1 MVETF
6 RAGLPATTGP
16 APESP
21 PLGSVIESTLNRTF
35 DPIVSTIDRSLRF
48 GWRRNEAYDF
58 TKYSVG
64 PYSAYANEFAALPND
79 NAAVHLREQIDRSIA
94 NRQVLS
100 QATLGQS
107 FIAEAVDPVN
117 LLSIPFGGP
126 AYSFG
131 RAALRGAVSVGAIES
146 GREFLIQTT
155 DPVATAQESIVN
167 VVASSLFGAGIGAA
181 TAAPRVSRA
190 QAYEASIKYL
200 NEFYKIQQANENS
213 SSISPQVFATRK
225 PREERELGSFDE
237 TEIQTRLN
245 AMLSEAQALRAE
257 AGQDEAFQYLRER
270 ADEIDKEAG
279 NLRQELGFR
288 YIEDSGFNADDPYGI
303 PSNWFTDSVFYR
315 AITTPMKRALQSKYP
330 TSVKKRFFDLAHD
343 MGLAVN
349 QNTFGIAS
357 EPSVFMLRAV
367 SDGQIAKSEARLK
380 ELYGQVQ
387 QNPLEFNDWLESVT
401 RKRITGEQN
410 LSEVE
415 LKALSVLEDV
425 FGREVEDRLANHGLI
440 GTAKGLENK
449 IRLINEEI
457 DFLSQRRNGASQR
470 EIDVI
475 DARIEDLRNDSNGIV
490 RISLND
496 DLKLAEYER
505 AMEDIV
511 DWNKTWMAT
520 PIMRLR
526 DRLAPDRT
534 LLADLEQK
542 FNTRGLTA
550 KQQKLYDDVKARVAD
565 NEARLAELEGLVD
578 SINSAKSIDD
588 LIRIKDELDV
598 TPKMAEAMDTLSDAI
613 AALRTRI
620 DGAQAAIDGANVTD
634 RLEAFFPRFFKLEK
648 IRAER
653 DAFAKIL
660 VREYEKNPY
669 VYDFDPVK
677 GDYVRVKLSTDPV
690 KLRERAEQT
699 IDNILGEGEAA
710 NVDNIGF
717 GLGRSKHF
725 RHRKLDIPNA
735 AILDYIETNPLSVL
749 ASYNARIQPRVL
761 FQEKMGRDYYG
772 SLTEMEL
779 DMIRAGFSE
788 DAINKMRVDF
798 DSLYRRIV
806 GNVLDNPDAMNQK
819 AAYIL
824 RTMSTFAFM
833 GGAGLASLPDIGRI
847 VMQYELAPMLKG
859 IKSMIDMDTVRRSGE
874 ETRLSGSALEYTLGM
889 YRLEHQVSNNF
900 VAPKLL
906 NSAQHWFYVLN
917 GLTPLTVG
925 YKKLSGLVM
934 GHTLID
940 HAIKLTKGTITDQER
955 TLLAV
960 HGIDENLARLLAKA
974 PWERN
979 KEGLILP
986 NTGAWLDHIKIP
998 EFESGAVKL
1007 IESTEDGSPVG
1018 KYNSAGEYVGAFYN
1032 RQTNTIYFDR
1042 DFIEGVQFDR
1052 KAWLKPRKEGVEPLP
1067 DIFKTPRQWAN
1078 FVMLHEINHSR
1089 FGIDDVEFEV
1099 PKPASGFTRI
1109 YRFAVKNQERG
1120 KVSDWVAQSEE
1131 YQNMLKA
1138 TGRWFS
1144 DDFDEAMWYVKENP
1158 EGELLYV
1165 DIPTKDLEGYRVSNI
1180 VETPDGLRP
1189 KDFSARAEKELF
1201 VPREVADAADSFSKL
1216 RTAGYENK
1224 INELA
1229 LADYRAAK
1237 TLNADV
1243 VTRLRAAINSGI
1255 TNTVISATPAD
1266 RPIITD
1272 GVVHIPMR
1280 IAAKFGLREDPRLKG
1295 YARIENGFLALP
1307 FQFYN
1312 FLFGSVNKTLAA
1324 AAHGQ
1329 VKNRALGAATMLG
1342 LAYMVL
1348 KFRTPD
1354 AVWEDMSYQDQ
1365 IARTIDS
1372 SGILPI
1378 YSDLFYRTLHNSLA
1392 LGGPNITGGM
1402 IQPKFKIRENAFDVV
1417 TDIAGAGPSWA
1428 ANVTEGLYKIAAGD
1442 YGQGASEVLRML
1454 PGANLWFLKSEVS
1467 ELAQAWRN

>member
-245 AMLSEAQALRAE
+245 AMSSEAQALRAE

-940 HAIKLTKGTITDQER
+940 HSIRLANGTISDQDR
-955 TLLAV
+955 VFLSA
-960 HGIDENLARLLAKA
+960 HGIDEELARKIAEA

-986 NTGAWLDHIKIP
+986 NTEEWTDYDAVRKFVEDRIDYKRPKLRFSQTSDKQLTEHFQQEFGDVTIYTDP
-998 EFESGAVKL
+998 EIVGPYFSRVKKESGYARLYGRMTDMRDIGQGFSVHLDKSAISKRFEAIKSDPRSQEQFLKDLDDAYQNKKISTIDYHHFKNELEAIDLFEEVDDYIEYVLLHELFHSKIDRRAGESIADLEDKIDKAAINYIRNQVSEGKKL
-1007 IESTEDGSPVG
+1007 AIESRVEQIITE
-1018 KYNSAGEYVGAFYN
+1018 
-1032 RQTNTIYFDR
+1032 
-1042 DFIEGVQFDR
+1042 R
-1052 KAWLKPRKEGVEPLP
+1052 K
-1067 DIFKTPRQWAN
+1067 
-1078 FVMLHEINHSR
+1078 
-1089 FGIDDVEFEV
+1089 GIV
-1099 PKPASGFTRI
+1099 
-1109 YRFAVKNQERG
+1109 
-1120 KVSDWVAQSEE
+1120 
-1131 YQNMLKA
+1131 
-1138 TGRWFS
+1138 
-1144 DDFDEAMWYVKENP
+1144 
-1158 EGELLYV
+1158 
-1165 DIPTKDLEGYRVSNI
+1165 TK
-1180 VETPDGLRP
+1180 
-1189 KDFSARAEKELF
+1189 F
-1201 VPREVADAADSFSKL
+1201 
-1216 RTAGYENK
+1216 
-1224 INELA
+1224 
-1229 LADYRAAK
+1229 
-1237 TLNADV
+1237 
-1243 VTRLRAAINSGI
+1243 RAAINSGI

-1280 IAAKFGLREDPRLKG
+1280 IAVKFGLREDPRLKG

-1378 YSDLFYRTLHNSLA
+1378 YSDLFYRTLHSSLA
-1392 LGGPNITGGM
+1392 LGGPNITGGL
-1402 IQPKFKIRENAFDVV
+1402 IQPKFKVRENAFDVA